1 MERIIKVSVKNKI
14 AKAPDDAL
22 YICGNSDFVL
32 AFDFDDEWD
41 GYDHKT
47 ARFIYNGTHE
57 DKIFTGSQCAI
68 PIIANTHT
76 IKVGVYAGN
85 LSTTTPALISASKSI
100 LCDNPPP
107 ADPLPDVYNQLMA
120 KLNELSEKAV
130 SPEEITD
137 AVEAALVQAK
147 ESGEFDGKD
156 GRDGVDGKDGYTP
169 VKNVDYFDG
178 EPGTPGRDGDP
189 GKDGQPGKDGSSVTV
204 SAVSES
210 TVDGG
215 TNVVTFSDG
224 KTLNIKNGKAG
235 TPGKDGTNG
244 KDGKDGY
251 TPQKGVDYFDGEDG
265 KPGEPGAPGKDGAK
279 GDPGYTPQRGT
290 DYWTAADQTQIV
302 SDVLAALTNAEG
314 VTF

>member
-41 GYDHKT
+41 DYPHKT
-47 ARFIYNGTHE
+47 ARFIYNGT
-57 DKIFTGSQCAI
+57 FTDVVFSGSQCGI
-68 PIIANTHT
+68 PIIANTHN

-130 SPEEITD
+130 SSEEIAE
-137 AVEAALVQAK
+137 AVEEYMTEHPLEEADPTVPDWAKQPEKPKYTADEVGALAETELQSAVDKALAQAK
-147 ESGEFDGKD
+147 ASGEFDGEP
-156 GRDGVDGKDGYTP
+156 GK
-169 VKNVDYFDG
+169 DG
-178 EPGTPGRDGDP
+178 EPGQPGT
-189 GKDGQPGKDGSSVTV
+189 PGKDGSNGKDGASVTV
-204 SAVSES
+204 SSVSES

-224 KTLNIKNGKAG
+224 KKLNIRNGSQGSPG

-244 KDGKDGY
+244 KDGN
-251 TPQKGVDYFDGEDG
+251 
-265 KPGEPGAPGKDGAK
+265 
-279 GDPGYTPQRGT
+279 PGYSPVRGT
-290 DYWTAADQTQIV
+290 DYWTPSDQAAIV
-302 SDVLAALTNAEG
+302 TDVLNALPTWNG
-314 VTF
+314 GSY

>member
-47 ARFIYNGTHE
+47 ARFIYNGTHV

-130 SPEEITD
+130 SPEEIAE
-137 AVEAALVQAK
+137 AVEEYMAEHPLEEADPTVPEWAKQPEKPEYTADEVGALSETELQSAVDKALAQAK
-147 ESGEFDGKD
+147 ASGEFDGEP
-156 GRDGVDGKDGYTP
+156 GKG
-169 VKNVDYFDG
+169 G
-178 EPGTPGRDGDP
+178 QPGTPG
-189 GKDGQPGKDGSSVTV
+189 KDGTSVTV
-204 SAVSES
+204 SSVSES

-224 KTLNIKNGKAG
+224 KKLNIRNGSQGSPG

-244 KDGKDGY
+244 KDGN
-251 TPQKGVDYFDGEDG
+251 
-265 KPGEPGAPGKDGAK
+265 PGH
-279 GDPGYTPQRGT
+279 TPQRGT
-290 DYWTAADQTQIV
+290 DYWTPADQAAIV
-302 SDVLAALTNAEG
+302 ADVLDALPTWNG
-314 VTF
+314 GSY